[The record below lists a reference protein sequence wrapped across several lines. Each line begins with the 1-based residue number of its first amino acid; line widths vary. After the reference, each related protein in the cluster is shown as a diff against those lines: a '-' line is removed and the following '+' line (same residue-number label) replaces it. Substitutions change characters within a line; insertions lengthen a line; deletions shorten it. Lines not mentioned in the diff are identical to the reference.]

1 MTKRNIR
8 IGFIG
13 AGSIGSLFGGYLAKI
28 QSDNYSLEVIF
39 FNTKPFVDV
48 INEEG
53 LKLFKDQE
61 VIMIKNIMAY
71 ESEKFL
77 EELINQDSSF
87 QFGFLF
93 LTTKAYDN
101 EKAMLQYKKFFN
113 ASKYLVILQNG
124 IGNEDIA
131 IQFIEK
137 ARIIR
142 VVTTEGALLD
152 KPGHLYHTGEGLTKI
167 GFPFLNDLNLKPK
180 ELEQAESDLNLLNDI
195 LNLAGFETIVV
206 KDIIMESWEKV
217 FVNIGINAVGALS
230 RLPNGKLLENEGL
243 RYLLEQA
250 VIESVKIAKMK
261 GIKLPEKDYIS
272 IAYDVAEKTADNKN
286 SMLQDILNRKA
297 TEIDFMN
304 GRILKYAIGL
314 GVKVP
319 VNEILTYLIKGLEQ
333 SKN

>member
-1 MTKRNIR
+1 M
-8 IGFIG
+8 
-13 AGSIGSLFGGYLAKI
+13 
-28 QSDNYSLEVIF
+28 
-39 FNTKPFVDV
+39 
-48 INEEG
+48 
-53 LKLFKDQE
+53 
-61 VIMIKNIMAY
+61 
-71 ESEKFL
+71 
-77 EELINQDSSF
+77 
-87 QFGFLF
+87 
-93 LTTKAYDN
+93 
-101 EKAMLQYKKFFN
+101 
-113 ASKYLVILQNG
+113 
-124 IGNEDIA
+124 
-131 IQFIEK
+131 
-137 ARIIR
+137 
-142 VVTTEGALLD
+142 
-152 KPGHLYHTGEGLTKI
+152 
-167 GFPFLNDLNLKPK
+167 
-180 ELEQAESDLNLLNDI
+180 
-195 LNLAGFETIVV
+195 
-206 KDIIMESWEKV
+206 
-217 FVNIGINAVGALS
+217 NIGINAVGALS

>member
-1 MTKRNIR
+1 
-8 IGFIG
+8 
-13 AGSIGSLFGGYLAKI
+13 
-28 QSDNYSLEVIF
+28 
-39 FNTKPFVDV
+39 
-48 INEEG
+48 
-53 LKLFKDQE
+53 
-61 VIMIKNIMAY
+61 
-71 ESEKFL
+71 
-77 EELINQDSSF
+77 
-87 QFGFLF
+87 
-93 LTTKAYDN
+93 
-101 EKAMLQYKKFFN
+101 
-113 ASKYLVILQNG
+113 
-124 IGNEDIA
+124 
-131 IQFIEK
+131 
-137 ARIIR
+137 
-142 VVTTEGALLD
+142 
-152 KPGHLYHTGEGLTKI
+152 
-167 GFPFLNDLNLKPK
+167 
-180 ELEQAESDLNLLNDI
+180 LNDI

-206 KDIIMESWEKV
+206 RDIIMESWEKV